1 MRCEKLSY
9 ILDLIKKPNDIK
21 NIRVQDY
28 PKLANDIRSFMV
40 ANVSKTGGHLASNLG
55 VVELTMAL
63 HLFLDFP
70 KDKLVWDVGHQSY
83 THKLLTGRKDQFD
96 SLRQYGGISGFPK
109 MEESDCDAFD
119 TGHSSTAISAALGMV
134 KARDLK
140 GENNKVVAVIGD
152 GALTG
157 GMAYEAL
164 NNAGQLKSNL
174 IIILNDNKMSIS
186 KNVGGMSNYLAKL
199 RTNSRYT
206 GFKENMESTLTER
219 LPGGKELVYGLK
231 RSKDAIKYFML
242 PSMFF
247 EDMGLTYIGPIEG
260 HNINSV
266 LDALKTARKANKAVV
281 IHTITKKGKGYYHAE
296 KYPSRFHGT
305 PPFSIDDGKPLL
317 DKKTLSYTKVFS
329 NALMHKAKNNDKI
342 VAITAAMP
350 YGTGLIAF
358 KKHFPDRF
366 FDVGIA
372 EEHAVTFAAGMA
384 AEGFRP
390 VVAIYSTFL
399 QRAYDQIIHDVCINK
414 LPVVFAID
422 RSGITGRDGKTHQG
436 IFDLSYLSHIP
447 NLVVLAPKNKWEL
460 EEMLSFALSYN
471 GPVAIRYPKG
481 EAYQELEDHKEPIC
495 YGKSEIIHKSKDI
508 AILAVGNMV
517 KTAVTVTKNLREE
530 GIDPSLVNVRFVSPI
545 DYETIDELVK
555 DHNIFVTMEDNV
567 KTGGFGQQLSDYL
580 ITHSIQDVRHINFS
594 IPNIFVDQGSV
605 DELYQELGLDAQS
618 ITNKILEECSHIIN
632 KKA

>member
-1 MRCEKLSY
+1 MSR
-9 ILDLIKKPNDIK
+9 ILDLIDKANDIK
-21 NIRVQDY
+21 DVRPQDF
-28 PKLANDIRSFMV
+28 PRLAKEIRSFMV
-40 ANVSKTGGHLASNLG
+40 TNVSKTGGHLASNLG

-70 KDKLVWDVGHQSY
+70 KDKLIWDVGHQSY
-83 THKLLTGRKDQFD
+83 THKLLTGRKNHFE

-109 MEESDCDAFD
+109 REESECDAFD
-119 TGHSSTAISAALGMV
+119 TGHSSTAISVALGMV

-140 GENNKVVAVIGD
+140 GEDNKVIAVIGD

-174 IIILNDNKMSIS
+174 IIVLNDNKMSIS
-186 KNVGGMSNYLAKL
+186 KNVGGMANYLAKL
-199 RTNSRYT
+199 RTNSKYT
-206 GFKENMESTLTER
+206 DFKENMESTLTER
-219 LPGGKELVYGLK
+219 LPGGKELVNGLK

-260 HNINSV
+260 HNINSI

-296 KYPSRFHGT
+296 KYPGRFHGT
-305 PPFSIDDGKPLL
+305 PPFSIDDGKPLAN
-317 DKKTLSYTKVFS
+317 KKTLSYTKVFS
-329 NALMHKAKNNDKI
+329 NALVQNAKKDDKI
-342 VAITAAMP
+342 VAVTAAMP
-350 YGTGLIAF
+350 YGTGLMSF

-399 QRAYDQIIHDVCINK
+399 QRAYDQIIHDVCINN

-422 RSGITGRDGKTHQG
+422 RSGLTGRDGKTHQG
-436 IFDLSYLSHIP
+436 IFDLSYLAHIP
-447 NLVVLAPKNKWEL
+447 NLTVLAPKNKWEL
-460 EEMLSFALSYN
+460 EEMLDFAFSYD
-471 GPVAIRYPKG
+471 GPIAIRYPKG
-481 EAYQELEDHKEPIC
+481 EAYQELEEFRAPIC
-495 YGKSEIIHKSKDI
+495 YGKSEIIHKAKNI

-517 KTAVTVTKNLREE
+517 KTATEVIEQLKEDN
-530 GIDPSLVNVRFVSPI
+530 IDMTLVNVRFISPF
-545 DYETIDELVK
+545 DYKMIDELMI
-555 DHNIFVTMEDNV
+555 DHNTFITIEDNV
-567 KTGGFGQQLSDYL
+567 KTGGFGQQVSDYL
-580 ITHSIQDVRHINFS
+580 IKHKNNQEIKHINFS
-594 IPNIFVDQGSV
+594 IPDTFVDQGSV
-605 DELYQELGLDAQS
+605 DELYRELGLDAQS
-618 ITNKILEECSHIIN
+618 IVVKIREYLQS
-632 KKA
+632 